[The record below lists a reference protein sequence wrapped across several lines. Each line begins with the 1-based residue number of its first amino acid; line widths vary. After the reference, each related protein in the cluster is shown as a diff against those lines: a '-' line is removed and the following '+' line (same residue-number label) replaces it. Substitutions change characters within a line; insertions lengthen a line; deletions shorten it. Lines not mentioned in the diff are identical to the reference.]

1 MPIIKKIISHN
12 AIKSSIFNKF
22 QWATK
27 SALDKN
33 LSASANSINP
43 RQTFI
48 VFNQLPDFG
57 ICSSTFGNIAN
68 KAKGKPNAKPK
79 PAIPAVNSQAPESP
93 LSDPARSVP
102 KIGPVHE
109 NETIAKVNAIKNIP
123 IKPDF
128 DSLLTD

>member
-1 MPIIKKIISHN
+1 M
-12 AIKSSIFNKF
+12 KSSIFNNP

-33 LSASANSINP
+33 LSANANSINP

-48 VFNQLPDFG
+48 VFYQLPDFG
-57 ICSSTFGNIAN
+57 ICSSTFGNMAN
-68 KAKGKPNAKPK
+68 NAKGKPNAIPK

-93 LSDPARSVP
+93 LSDPASSVP

-123 IKPDF
+123 TKPDF
-128 DSLLTD
+128 DS